1 MSKTRID
8 KEDST
13 MQQQDQE
20 VDYIEPSM
28 SWITEQ
34 KSKLSN
40 LEESLKTISV
50 NVNLVEEAKE
60 IPLEI
65 DLKALSEYE
74 YIQEMNKKLNEIME
88 LD

>member
-13 MQQQDQE
+13 IQQKDQK
-20 VDYIEPSM
+20 VDYREPNM

-34 KSKLSN
+34 KSKLSDS
-40 LEESLKTISV
+40 EQKSKTISV

-65 DLKALSEYE
+65 DLKDLSEYE
-74 YIQEMNKKLNEIME
+74 YIQEMNNKLKENHGA
-88 LD
+88 

>member
-8 KEDST
+8 EEDST
-13 MQQQDQE
+13 IQQKVHKVE
-20 VDYIEPSM
+20 YKEPSL

-34 KSKLSN
+34 ESKLSN
-40 LEESLKTISV
+40 LDQRLKRISV
-50 NVNLVEEAKE
+50 NINLVEGAKE

-74 YIQEMNKKLNEIME
+74 YIQEMNKKLKENME
-88 LD
+88 FD

>member
-20 VDYIEPSM
+20 VDYLEPSM

-34 KSKLSN
+34 KSNLSN
-40 LEESLKTISV
+40 LEERLKTISV
-50 NVNLVEEAKE
+50 NVNLDEEAKE
-60 IPLEI
+60 ILLEI

-74 YIQEMNKKLNEIME
+74 YIQEMNKKLKETME

>member
-1 MSKTRID
+1 MSKTQID

-13 MQQQDQE
+13 TQQKDQE
-20 VDYIEPSM
+20 VDYREPSM
-28 SWITEQ
+28 SWIMEQ
-34 KSKLSN
+34 KSKLTNS
-40 LEESLKTISV
+40 EQRSKTISV
-50 NVNLVEEAKE
+50 KVNVTEEAKE

-74 YIQEMNKKLNEIME
+74 YIQEMNKKLDEIIE